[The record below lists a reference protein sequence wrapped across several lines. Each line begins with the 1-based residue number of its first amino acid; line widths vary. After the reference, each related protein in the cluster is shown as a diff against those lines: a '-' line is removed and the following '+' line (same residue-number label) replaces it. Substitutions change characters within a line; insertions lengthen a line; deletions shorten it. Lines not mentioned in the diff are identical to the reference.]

1 MPETQVQSLGQEDPP
16 EKGMA
21 AHSSILVWRISWT
34 EKPGRLQPV
43 GSQTVTTE
51 RLTHT
56 HARERK
62 RTGVMLAVL
71 SPFLV
76 VLGPQ
81 GPDGE
86 LFLGPLLP
94 EEEAGLGNVTA
105 GEPGPG
111 QQGNVP

>member
-1 MPETQVQSLGQEDPP
+1 
-16 EKGMA
+16 
-21 AHSSILVWRISWT
+21 
-34 EKPGRLQPV
+34 
-43 GSQTVTTE
+43 
-51 RLTHT
+51 
-56 HARERK
+56 
-62 RTGVMLAVL
+62 MLAVL